1 MIKVREGDYAY
12 ASGRIRAIEPKL
24 LGPAHYARMLD
35 ANDAQE
41 AFRVLT
47 DSGYGYGGSGSAGIF
62 AFEGL
67 LSEEMKKTYALLVE
81 IFPQIEIVKAFRRK
95 YDYFNIKVLLKA
107 EYSGVE
113 IPPILAD
120 TGTVGSEDLKRM
132 IRERDYE
139 GLTLLMVQTIEE
151 VRDIFSRTQDPQVID
166 LLLDRTSYRQLASD
180 IGNIDSPY
188 LQEIAQ
194 IIIDSTNIKMYMRT
208 MLLGK
213 PADFIRKLLL
223 EGGSIPEGLYME
235 YGEKSIDAFVDAFT
249 EKFSGSRYVEAIRK
263 GWESCKTKESSSL
276 LEKLLDDLL
285 MIHIRKARAVTI
297 GVEPVIAFLFAKET
311 EIINIRIIMTGRI
324 NRLPAEM
331 IRERLRE
338 GYV

>member
-1 MIKVREGDYAY
+1 MIRVKEEDYAY

-24 LGPAHYARMLD
+24 FGPGHYDRMLE

-41 AFRVLT
+41 AFRILT

-67 LSEEMKKTYALLVE
+67 LSEEMKKTYALIAE
-81 IFPQIEIVKAFRRK
+81 IIPQIEIVKVFQRK

-107 EYSGVE
+107 EYSGAE

-120 TGTVGSEDLKRM
+120 TGTVGGEDLVRM

-139 GLTLLMVQTIEE
+139 GLTELMVQAIEE
-151 VRDIFSRTQDPQVID
+151 VRDVFSRTQDPQAID
-166 LLLDRTSYRQLASD
+166 LLLDRASYRQLASD
-180 IGNIDSPY
+180 IGGIGSPY
-188 LQEIAQ
+188 LQEIAE
-194 IIIDSTNIKMYMRT
+194 IIIDSANIKMYVRA
-208 MLLGK
+208 MLLDK
-213 PADFIRKLLL
+213 PADFIRELLL
-223 EGGSIPEGLYME
+223 SGGSIPEDAYLE
-235 YGEKSIDAFVDAFT
+235 YGEKSIDAFVDAFAD
-249 EKFSGSRYVEAIRK
+249 KFSGSRYAEAVRK
-263 GWESCKTKESSSL
+263 GWESCRSRESSSV
-276 LEKLLDDLL
+276 LEKLLDDLF
-285 MIHIRKARAVTI
+285 MVHIRKARMVTI

-311 EIINIRIIMTGRI
+311 EIKNVRIIMTGRI
-324 NRLPAEM
+324 NGLPAEM